1 MSSTLPLQ
9 FATSGISSLES
20 ASQGYSFLESI
31 NNNDDDI
38 YTTEPLSTSA
48 ALSTTV
54 KKNDMATD
62 TDANRGSFTEDET
75 SSLDDEGMERSRT
88 GKLLSKDDSSSKLYH
103 TTSHKASRVSQ
114 IPTARAVTKRDY
126 SLAMSRRKQLEDL
139 ENSNFSEETIQQIRS
154 TLIQSDKYLN
164 RFCKIAEPPSS
175 SDPDSDY
182 EPSYNK
188 ERHRKYAS
196 NKFTHCIQQKVQ
208 LVKTDCSS
216 DFGFSISD
224 SASEPG
230 IYIHQLKPDGPAEVN
245 GLQPYD
251 RILKASC

>member
-9 FATSGISSLES
+9 FATSGISSLEK
-20 ASQGYSFLESI
+20 ASQGYSFLEGI
-31 NNNDDDI
+31 NNDDDTC
-38 YTTEPLSTSA
+38 TTELLSTSA

-54 KKNDMATD
+54 RKNDMATD
-62 TDANRGSFTEDET
+62 TDTNRGSFTEDET

-88 GKLLSKDDSSSKLYH
+88 GRLFSKDDSSKLYH
-103 TTSHKASRVSQ
+103 TAPHRASRVSQ
-114 IPTARAVTKRDY
+114 IPAARAVMKRDY
-126 SLAMSRRKQLEDL
+126 SLAMSKRRQLEDL

-154 TLIQSDKYLN
+154 TLIQSGKYLN
-164 RFCKIAEPPSS
+164 RFCKIAEQQSS

-182 EPSYNK
+182 EPSHK
-188 ERHRKYAS
+188 GRHRKYAS
-196 NKFTHCIQQKVQ
+196 NKFTHCIQHKVQ
-208 LVKTDCSS
+208 LVKTDCSL

-230 IYIHQLKPDGPAEVN
+230 IYIHQLKPGGPAEVN

-251 RILKASC
+251 RILKVSY